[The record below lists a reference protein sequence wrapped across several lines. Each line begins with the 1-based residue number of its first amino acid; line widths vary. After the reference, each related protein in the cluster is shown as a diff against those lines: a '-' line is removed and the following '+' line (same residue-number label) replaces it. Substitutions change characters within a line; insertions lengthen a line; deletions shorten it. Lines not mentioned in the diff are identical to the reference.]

1 MSDGSSEVLPLLI
14 HLNPVDKTSNEPN
27 EIPEKKSKASS
38 KTFPSHASAVKKPFS
53 PLATKSKKPKTSLPP
68 ATKTTITLSDNQT
81 QYKEQPDDS
90 SFFATSKIPRMESNI
105 LKSSSTSV
113 TKSECVEVKPVFKSS
128 DVKMKKLKTSAD
140 NGSSSV
146 SKSTNDN
153 SEFLRPRSY
162 DADEYFLL
170 SLAPD
175 LRRLNSRQ
183 KYEVKSKMLDIV
195 SEQYLKS

>member
-1 MSDGSSEVLPLLI
+1 MSDGSSEVIPLLI

-27 EIPEKKSKASS
+27 EVSEKKSKASS

-53 PLATKSKKPKTSLPP
+53 PLATKSKKPKTSLPSS
-68 ATKTTITLSDNQT
+68 TKTTVTLTDNHT
-81 QYKEQPDDS
+81 QYKEQSDDS
-90 SFFATSKIPRMESNI
+90 LSVISSKIPRIESNS

-113 TKSECVEVKPVFKSS
+113 TKSQCVEVKPVLNSS

-140 NGSSSV
+140 TSSSSV
-146 SKSTNDN
+146 SKSTNDH
-153 SEFLRPRSY
+153 SEFSRPQSY

-175 LRRLNSRQ
+175 LRRLTSRQ